1 MNLAKTDADGYYKN
15 LDTNTVINNNSN
27 EYAVFV
33 QNRERMKQI
42 QGIQNDIEY
51 LKNEFR
57 ELREICKN
65 ISERHNVKNDQ

>member
-15 LDTNTVINNNSN
+15 LDTNTVINNNNN

-33 QNRERMKQI
+33 QNRERMRQI
-42 QGIQNDIEY
+42 QGIQNDIEH

-57 ELREICKN
+57 ELKEIYKN
-65 ISERHNVKNDQ
+65 MSERYNVNTNS

>member
-27 EYAVFV
+27 EYSVFI
-33 QNRERMKQI
+33 QNRERMRQI
-42 QGIQNDIEY
+42 QGIQNDIEH

-57 ELREICKN
+57 ELREICRN